1 MGSELLTTNN
11 EQRTTNKK
19 ELAMKVKSFE
29 ELVVWQKAML
39 LAKSVYVL
47 QKQLPK
53 EEVYGLGDQ
62 IRRAVVSIPSNVAE
76 GFGRESK
83 SEFKHFLSIARG
95 SLYEVK
101 TQLQLAES
109 LGYLQVDA
117 NVLELAADVGKLL
130 NGLSRSLVSSD

>member
-1 MGSELLTTNN
+1 
-11 EQRTTNKK
+11 
-19 ELAMKVKSFE
+19 MKVKSYE

-39 LAKSVYVL
+39 FAKSVYSL

-62 IRRAVVSIPSNVAE
+62 IRRAVVSIPSNIAE

-101 TQLQLAES
+101 TQLQLAED
-109 LGYLQVDA
+109 LGYLQIGSDILTLV
-117 NVLELAADVGKLL
+117 ADVGKLL
-130 NGLSRSLVSSD
+130 NGLSRSLTTNH